1 MVAQG
6 AGAGKPAAL
15 SDLIDAHRALRQVL
29 AGAQQSFLQQP
40 AGGRFTGGLLKAAQ
54 KGARPHT
61 GALGEGSDGMAG
73 GKMLVQIVK
82 QLTEAQAL
90 PAAGYRAQDL
100 LRLTAVAMGRDDQ
113 AAGDDVGGFA
123 AEIFTHQMQT
133 KVDPRRT
140 AGGSHQQSIAHVKD
154 VLHHLDLR
162 KTGLQRRG
170 VAPVGCRLAAIEQPG
185 GGENEHPG
193 TDRNNPTSAGVG
205 GSQRGAQRLGDRG
218 VDAAPAGD
226 HDRIRLGE
234 KFRTAVGHQADAA
247 GSAQRPFI
255 DGGDGELVPVVAHF
269 RARQAEDLHGYSKLK
284 GAQAIVGEGDHLMT

>member
-1 MVAQG
+1 M
-6 AGAGKPAAL
+6 
-15 SDLIDAHRALRQVL
+15 L
-29 AGAQQSFLQQP
+29 AGAQQPLVQQP
-40 AGGRFTGGLLKAAQ
+40 AGGCFTGGLFKAAQ
-54 KGARPHT
+54 KGARPHA

-82 QLTEAQAL
+82 QLPKALAL

-100 LRLTAVAMGRDDQ
+100 LRLTAVAMGRDHQ

-123 AEIFTHQMQT
+123 AEILAHQMQT
-133 KVDPRRT
+133 KVDPRRA

-162 KTGLQRRG
+162 ETRLQRRG
-170 VAPVGCRLAAIEQPG
+170 VAPVGRCLAAIEQPG

-193 TDRNNPTSAGVG
+193 TDGNNPASAGVG
-205 GSQRGAQRLGDRG
+205 GNEGGAQRLGDRG
-218 VDAAPAGD
+218 VDTAPAGD
-226 HDRIRLGE
+226 HNRIRLGE
-234 KFRTAVGHQADAA
+234 KFRPAVSHQADAA

-255 DGGDGELVPVVAHF
+255 DGGDGKVVPVVTHF
-269 RARQAEDLHGYSKLK
+269 RARQAEDLHGYAKLK